1 MTSLKK
7 SLRAKFPLILLFVGL
22 LPLAVASAFF
32 YHSAKDSL
40 FQNVFKEPKWNLEE
54 ISGVVEGYFAET
66 GKDILTASRNTA
78 FPMYYLDPPRKQ
90 YWLKEQHKTLQY
102 LRGIY
107 PDMLDEAC
115 FIDASGKEVS
125 RIVFDQL
132 AHEHDLSSDEAR
144 NRFFQ
149 EAFKLSEGQVYQ
161 GRPVISQDTH
171 RWVLPNATP
180 IAVNG
185 KNMAIL
191 HFEVTMDHFQKLLKK
206 LVNPDRGFGLILDG
220 DGLILAHSRLDI
232 SETEPFPPAVTD
244 KTPGDLKAIYSR
256 MIKGDSGMESFW
268 QGGKEHFMIFRPLK
282 LSGINGRNDNSWSI
296 AYVIPSE
303 RVYVELDILRYN
315 IAVLLATVALS
326 ILLSY
331 IMGNYLTR
339 PITNLAS
346 ATNKVAAG
354 EMPNIEVDRED
365 ELGTLSSSFNVMVES
380 IKRRDDALKALAI
393 TDGLTGLY
401 NYRYFRSALEKEVQ
415 SSHRFSRPLS
425 LIMADVDHFKNYN
438 DRNGH
443 AQGDMALKKVAE
455 VLSKTVREVDLGA
468 RYGGEEFVVILPE
481 TTLEVALNVAERI
494 RRKFEEEEF
503 AYEELQPGGKLT
515 LSLGVATLPADAN
528 EAQELVEA
536 ADRALYKAKEN
547 GRNQVWPSG
556 C

>member
-7 SLRAKFPLILLFVGL
+7 SLRAKFTLILLFVGI

-40 FQNVFKEPKWNLEE
+40 FQNVFKELKWNLEE

-232 SETEPFPPAVTD
+232 SETEPP
-244 KTPGDLKAIYSR
+244 R
-256 MIKGDSGMESFW
+256 
-268 QGGKEHFMIFRPLK
+268 RP
-282 LSGINGRNDNSWSI
+282 
-296 AYVIPSE
+296 
-303 RVYVELDILRYN
+303 
-315 IAVLLATVALS
+315 
-326 ILLSY
+326 
-331 IMGNYLTR
+331 
-339 PITNLAS
+339 
-346 ATNKVAAG
+346 
-354 EMPNIEVDRED
+354 
-365 ELGTLSSSFNVMVES
+365 
-380 IKRRDDALKALAI
+380 
-393 TDGLTGLY
+393 
-401 NYRYFRSALEKEVQ
+401 
-415 SSHRFSRPLS
+415 
-425 LIMADVDHFKNYN
+425 
-438 DRNGH
+438 
-443 AQGDMALKKVAE
+443 
-455 VLSKTVREVDLGA
+455 
-468 RYGGEEFVVILPE
+468 
-481 TTLEVALNVAERI
+481 
-494 RRKFEEEEF
+494 
-503 AYEELQPGGKLT
+503 
-515 LSLGVATLPADAN
+515 
-528 EAQELVEA
+528 
-536 ADRALYKAKEN
+536 
-547 GRNQVWPSG
+547 
-556 C
+556 

>member
-1 MTSLKK
+1 MKSLKR
-7 SLRAKFPLILLFVGL
+7 SLRAKFTLILLFVGI

-32 YHSAKDSL
+32 YHSARESL
-40 FQNVFKEPKWNLEE
+40 FQNVFKELKWNLEE

-66 GKDILTASRNTA
+66 GKDLLTASRNAA
-78 FPMYYLDPPRKQ
+78 FSMYYIDPARRQ
-90 YWLKEQHKTLQY
+90 YWLKEQHRTLQY

-125 RIVFDQL
+125 RIVFDSI

-161 GRPVISQDTH
+161 GAPVISQDTH
-171 RWVLPNATP
+171 RWVIPNATP

-185 KNMAIL
+185 RIVAIL
-191 HFEVTMDHFQKLLKK
+191 HFEVTMTHFQKLLKK
-206 LVNPDRGFGLILDG
+206 LVNPDRGYGFILDSEARM
-220 DGLILAHSRLDI
+220 ISHTRLDI
-232 SETEPFPPAVTD
+232 SETGPFPAAVTGT
-244 KTPGDLKAIYSR
+244 TPGDLKAVYAR
-256 MIKGDSGMESFW
+256 MIKGESGIESFW
-268 QGGKEHFMIFRPLK
+268 QGGTENFIIFRPLK
-282 LSGINGRNDNSWSI
+282 TAIVNGRNDNNWSI
-296 AYVIPSE
+296 AYVIPSD

-315 IAVLLATVALS
+315 MAVLLATVAIS

-331 IMGNYLTR
+331 IMGNYLTK
-339 PITNLAS
+339 PITSLAT
-346 ATNKVAAG
+346 ATNKLAAG

-380 IKRRDDALKALAI
+380 IRRRDEALKALAI

-401 NYRYFRSALEKEVQ
+401 NYRYFRTELEKEVK
-415 SSHRFSRPLS
+415 SSHRFARPLS
-425 LIMADVDHFKNYN
+425 LIMADVDHFKHYN

-443 AQGDMALKKVAE
+443 AQGDMALKKVAQ
-455 VLSKTVREVDLGA
+455 VLSKTVREVDLCA

-494 RRKFEEEEF
+494 RRKLEEEEF

-515 LSLGVATLPADAN
+515 LSLGVAALTADAS
-528 EAQELVEA
+528 EAQGLVEA
-536 ADRALYKAKEN
+536 ADRSLYKAKEN
-547 GRNQVWPSG
+547 GRNQVWPAS
-556 C
+556 